1 MDQGFIK
8 LPVYYY
14 HACLMYSTTYRER
27 GPACARCTRS
37 RIYDAT
43 RDSFGRFFCFV
54 FVCVKFGFGLRHSY
68 GMVWV
73 NARIWENRRILF
85 MEKKATGKVLF
96 SSMMDRAV
104 LIDMID

>member
-1 MDQGFIK
+1 
-8 LPVYYY
+8 
-14 HACLMYSTTYRER
+14 
-27 GPACARCTRS
+27 
-37 RIYDAT
+37 
-43 RDSFGRFFCFV
+43 
-54 FVCVKFGFGLRHSY
+54 
-68 GMVWV
+68 MVWV